1 MKTVPFSDILAEVC
15 QLIGLDTFTLNAQS
29 FGAIRDFTSRRI
41 GTIWD
46 REEWPDTN
54 RFLRTFPGNPIQS
67 AQLLDLP
74 TLTIEY
80 GDALTTENNIDLW
93 VQTSANT
100 QELELTLD
108 HDFPRVYVEDF
119 ADDAYRLGTIAS
131 TAISFENPFYYN
143 FNGQLE
149 SVADIKSMSRYNAV
163 PDEIGNYI
171 YNFVIL
177 VPYGSVVNFPTYQGP
192 NGKLTTTV
200 VFEKNPKRIVELQT
214 GSLQGLA
221 AWNVDPRITT
231 RSVPVDFMVEDLTN
245 PQKNEVTYLNFLQN
259 GEKFIQYR
267 LNAPRL
273 FGSLFFPVEFPM
285 TQYSSGAQVYYNPLQ
300 GTQSYNN
307 NFETTKGSRGDFWN
321 CITDFTNYQRPS
333 YSSTVWEQVEIPYR
347 FKDYLV
353 NGVGAD
359 FLRSEGRADEATA
372 LDQLAEMAVQ
382 QQIDVLIRQQGQNQK
397 LNMAYTY

>member
-1 MKTVPFSDILAEVC
+1 MKTVPFSDILSEVC
-15 QLIGLDTFTLNAQS
+15 QLIGLDTVTLNDKS

-67 AQLLDLP
+67 AQLLDLQ

-80 GDALTTENNIDLW
+80 GDTLTTQNNIDLW

-108 HDFPRVYVEDF
+108 HDFARIYAEDF
-119 ADDAYRLGTIAS
+119 ADDAYRLGTITS
-131 TAISFENPFYYN
+131 TAISLENPFYYN

-149 SVADIKSMSRYNAV
+149 SVGDIKSMSRYNTA
-163 PDEIGNYI
+163 PDDIGNYI
-171 YNFVIL
+171 YQFVIL

-200 VFEKNPKRIVELQT
+200 VFEKNPKRIVELPT

-245 PQKNEVTYLNFLQN
+245 PQKTEVTYLNFLQN

-273 FGSLFFPVEFPM
+273 FGSLFFPYISYNYE
-285 TQYSSGAQVYYNPLQ
+285 AQVYFNVPQNSSSYNPIAD
-300 GTQSYNN
+300 
-307 NFETTKGSRGDFWN
+307 KGLASRGDFWN
-321 CITDFTNYQRPS
+321 YTRNFISSVPPS
-333 YSSTVWEQVEIPYR
+333 YLSLFWRQVEIPYR

-353 NGVGAD
+353 NGVSAD